1 MLADDHAKGSV
12 MSNALWLFAA
22 IARYGHTKALESKQD
37 QPTEYDL
44 DLVEIDPILSTI
56 RPFGISRPSGTT

>member
-1 MLADDHAKGSV
+1 